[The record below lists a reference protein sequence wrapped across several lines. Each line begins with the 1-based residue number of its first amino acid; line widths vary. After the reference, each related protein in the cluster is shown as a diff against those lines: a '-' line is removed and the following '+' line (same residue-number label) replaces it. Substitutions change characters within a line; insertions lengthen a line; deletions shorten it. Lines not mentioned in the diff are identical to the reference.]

1 MRRLILLAV
10 VTLMTMGS
18 TGCII
23 NQYDPDPNIRMQ
35 QLLNQSENL
44 RQIRGEWHRFWMND
58 QPSHL
63 TPQRVNGLISP

>member
-1 MRRLILLAV
+1 MRRIILLGV
-10 VTLMTMGS
+10 VCLMTLGS
-18 TGCII
+18 MGCII
-23 NQYDPDPNIRMQ
+23 NQYDSDPNIRMQ

-44 RQIRGEWHRFWMND
+44 RQVRGEWHRFWMND